1 MHVFVFMTV
10 QERMLQKR
18 TQNTP
23 NQSKTSTRR
32 KKSTK
37 VKLGIP
43 KVKEKLKLSIEV
55 LKVSEI
61 TKLIIGEKFEEI
73 TCLALQVSR
82 VVRFGPHETFLK
94 LDNKGPS

>member
-1 MHVFVFMTV
+1 MIQKATDSG
-10 QERMLQKR
+10 RKNLQFGEKMVV
-18 TQNTP
+18 TP
-23 NQSKTSTRR
+23 STLAPIP
-32 KKSTK
+32 K
-37 VKLGIP
+37 VTLGIP

-55 LKVSEI
+55 LKVSDMA
-61 TKLIIGEKFEEI
+61 KLIIGGKFEEI